1 MWVVAINQLRQ
12 ELNLIFKNRRMEV
25 LFLQRDEYT
34 LIISNCSMVMFAELE
49 YLTTKINGLDVTV
62 EESHTSDTGFIIIFT
77 IYPRRSMCTTSQF
90 IQYIFVIFCSLTT
103 VTWYC
108 EDYRNLFG
116 IQYQINST

>member
-77 IYPRRSMCTTSQF
+77 IYPRRSMWTTSQF
-90 IQYIFVIFCSLTT
+90 IQYIFIIFCSLTT

>member
-77 IYPRRSMCTTSQF
+77 IYPRRSMWTTSQF